1 MLKSTS
7 FFFLKDSGY
16 AWYRKKCHHNRKQKK
31 SQKNLKKVIKA
42 YHKKEKSI
50 YLQYFENQMELKNES
65 KLDFSIFEDI
75 KPFSF
80 HGIIK
85 NIFSALG
92 HKYECLN

>member
-1 MLKSTS
+1 MLNKL
-7 FFFLKDSGY
+7 FIIDKG
-16 AWYRKKCHHNRKQKK
+16 KCT
-31 SQKNLKKVIKA
+31 IT
-42 YHKKEKSI
+42 
-50 YLQYFENQMELKNES
+50 KNES
-65 KLDFSIFEDI
+65 QLDFSIFEDI